1 MKKGEKRQVKTGEVI
16 ICMSVFVVLS
26 DAFREGWR
34 VAGHAIRKA
43 VKGNYLNFGVLDD
56 WVAGSQ
62 VMHHDRSL
70 SSSSAVLLV
79 SCFSKTDR
87 LLAEVQMWEEKKIQT
102 KEFSQ
107 GKLSLVFILYLT
119 ALSLPKWIC
128 VNRNNRNRT
137 H

>member
-43 VKGNYLNFGVLDD
+43 VKGNYLNFSVLDD

-62 VMHHDRSL
+62 VMHHDHYHHLQPCSL
-70 SSSSAVLLV
+70 
-79 SCFSKTDR
+79 FP
-87 LLAEVQMWEEKKIQT
+87 
-102 KEFSQ
+102 
-107 GKLSLVFILYLT
+107 VFQRQIDF
-119 ALSLPKWIC
+119 
-128 VNRNNRNRT
+128 
-137 H
+137 